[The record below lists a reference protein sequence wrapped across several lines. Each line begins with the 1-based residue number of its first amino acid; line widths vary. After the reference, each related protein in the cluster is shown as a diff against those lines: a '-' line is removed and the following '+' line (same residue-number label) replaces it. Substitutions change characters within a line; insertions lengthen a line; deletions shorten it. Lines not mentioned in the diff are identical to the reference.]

1 VPLTGEVAEVV
12 GRQVRAV
19 AADGQLGHVEGL
31 EVELGH
37 VGEVGS
43 AGELVADVGE
53 VLFCVAGA
61 CMVGH
66 RGRQGQGH
74 KGKEGEEG
82 GESSHGYGS
91 CGGIRLLVRLGGVGG
106 RIWWS

>member
-1 VPLTGEVAEVV
+1 
-12 GRQVRAV
+12 
-19 AADGQLGHVEGL
+19 
-31 EVELGH
+31 
-37 VGEVGS
+37 
-43 AGELVADVGE
+43 
-53 VLFCVAGA
+53 VAGA